1 MKAIRSK
8 KKEVTSYDFMVN
20 MCDVAI
26 FTFVLEHKRMM
37 IGKNN
42 KKKSLVGYGEIRY
55 ILKELVKKKHIR
67 FYKLRV
73 GELSV

>member
-1 MKAIRSK
+1 
-8 KKEVTSYDFMVN
+8 MVN
-20 MCDVAI
+20 MCDVTI

-37 IGKNN
+37 IGKIT
-42 KKKSLVGYGEIRY
+42 KKSLVDYGEIRY